1 MNGAKAFRDHYTT
14 LGVPPNASRKQ
25 IRSARNRLLR
35 QHHPDFNP
43 ESETRSKEKTV
54 AILLAAK
61 VLLDDDARREYDRTY
76 RYVHGSTTS
85 ATASTHA
92 AAGAPSQGVA
102 CESCGRHNGWGRTYC
117 LYCGAGIGGASPGVR
132 LDDVDFDDLNREDP
146 TGAFLHFGC
155 GALLALPVFALY
167 GLRLL
172 AISGLDDARPLVA
185 WMGLGVL
192 AFGFAAVRLRD
203 RFWRNLH
210 FVVFLVLPLTPL
222 VVLPFVLAHET
233 WTWRPRDILGVAFA
247 IVLLGVALFLLRGL
261 LGDVVSKLLRRRGM

>member
-1 MNGAKAFRDHYTT
+1 MNGSKAFRDHYAT

-54 AILLAAK
+54 ALLLAAK

-85 ATASTHA
+85 ATASTQA
-92 AAGAPSQGVA
+92 AAGAPSQGVS

-117 LYCGAGIGGASPGVR
+117 LYCGAGIGDAPPGVR
-132 LDDVDFDDLNREDP
+132 LDDVLLEDLQREEA

-155 GALLALPVFALY
+155 GALLALFAFAAF
-167 GLRLL
+167 GFR
-172 AISGLDDARPLVA
+172 AFAASGLDDALPLVA
-185 WMGLGVL
+185 LIGMGVL
-192 AFGFAAVRLRD
+192 AFGFAAARLRD
-203 RFWRNLH
+203 RFWRNLDFVFFLVFTVTFLVIIL
-210 FVVFLVLPLTPL
+210 FVV
-222 VVLPFVLAHET
+222 AHET
-233 WTWRPRDILGVAFA
+233 WTWRTRDNVTFA
-247 IVLLGVALFLLRGL
+247 IVLLGVALFRLRGL
-261 LGDVVSKLLRRRGM
+261 LGEVVSKLLRRRGM